1 MISSNLKNLMCKWFG
16 LIFLLVIIGAGA
28 WLTQK
33 YHHVF
38 DWTRDS
44 RNSLSETSQR
54 ILQQADQ
61 TLLFTVL
68 ARKAASERQ
77 VVLRQIEKYTS
88 INPDID
94 FKFLD
99 IDKEILLAKELHL
112 NNPNQLRI
120 DYNSRFEIVDTISE
134 REITN
139 ALQRLT
145 RQHTP
150 WVTFLSGH
158 GERDPFDEENQGY
171 STLKQTLETS
181 GVQVQD
187 LNLLQTTIIP
197 DNVSVLVIA
206 APQAELLAGEEKL
219 IVDFVE
225 AGGNL
230 LWLTDPLPTLGAS
243 PGQSEKVI
251 KPLPLLADKLG
262 LSWING
268 TIIDANQELRS
279 ILGIKHPAIVPVI
292 EYQQHEITKQLKNQ
306 TLFPF
311 AAGIAIETPEQW
323 QTKPLFYSLPGAW
336 AEAGSLTGESVT
348 FDSTAGDTKGPLLIA
363 ASLLRKFDGDKQ
375 QRVVLIGD
383 SDFASNVY
391 IGHGENLTLI
401 VSILQWLTHDDQRIS
416 LLPYQPPDVSVEFSN
431 TEIAMLAAS
440 YLLIVPLSVLLIGLF
455 IGMRRR
461 RR

>member
-1 MISSNLKNLMCKWFG
+1 MTLNTNNVKNLMRKWFG
-16 LIFLLVIIGAGA
+16 LILLLTIIATGA

-44 RNSLSETSQR
+44 RNSLSETSLR
-54 ILQQADQ
+54 VIKEMDQ

-77 VVLRQIEKYTS
+77 IVLRQVHKYTS
-88 INPDID
+88 IKPDID

-112 NNPNQLRI
+112 NNPNQMRI

-134 REITN
+134 REVTN

-150 WVTFLSGH
+150 WVAFLSGH

-181 GVQVQD
+181 GIQVQD
-187 LNLLQTTIIP
+187 LNLLQTTVIP
-197 DNVSVLVIA
+197 DNISVLVIA

-219 IVDFVE
+219 IVDFIE

-230 LWLTDPLPTLGAS
+230 LWLSDPLSSTP
-243 PGQSEKVI
+243 SESEQVKQ
-251 KPLPLLADKLG
+251 PLSLVADRLG
-262 LSWING
+262 LSWVNG

-311 AAGIAIETPEQW
+311 AAGIAIETPKQW
-323 QTKPLFYSLPGAW
+323 QAKPLFYSLPGAW
-336 AEAGSLTGESVT
+336 AEAGSLTGESVV
-348 FDSTAGDTKGPLLIA
+348 FDSADGDTKGPLLIA
-363 ASLLRKFDGDKQ
+363 ASLLRNLEDNKQ
-375 QRVVLIGD
+375 QRLVLMGD
-383 SDFASNVY
+383 SDFASNIY

-401 VSILQWLTHDDQRIS
+401 VSILQWLVHDDQRIS

-431 TEIAMLAAS
+431 TEIAILAAS
-440 YLLIVPLSVLLIGLF
+440 YLLIVPLSVLLIGVI
-455 IGMRRR
+455 IGVRRR

>member
-1 MISSNLKNLMCKWFG
+1 MKMNKFKSRIHKWAG
-16 LIFLLVIIGAGA
+16 LILLLAIIGTCA
-28 WLTQK
+28 WLSQQ
-33 YHHVF
+33 YRQVF

-44 RNSLSETSQR
+44 RNSLGETSHTVLKQV
-54 ILQQADQ
+54 DQ
-61 TLLFTVL
+61 ELLFTVL
-68 ARKAASERQ
+68 ARNAASERQ
-77 VVLRQIEKYTS
+77 VSLRQINKYTS
-88 INPDID
+88 VKPDID
-94 FKFLD
+94 LKYLD
-99 IDKEILLAKELHL
+99 LDKDIVLAKELHL
-112 NNPNQLRI
+112 HNPNQLRI
-120 DYNSRFEIVDTISE
+120 DYNARFEIVDTISE

-150 WVTFLSGH
+150 WIAFLSGH

-171 STLKQTLETS
+171 SKLKDTLETS

-187 LNLLQTTIIP
+187 LNLLQTTTIP

-206 APQAELLAGEEKL
+206 APQATLLAGEDKL

-225 AGGNL
+225 SGGNV
-230 LWLTDPLPTLGAS
+230 LWLSDPSSSAGPSVSASTDA
-243 PGQSEKVI
+243 
-251 KPLPLLADKLG
+251 PLPLLAQKLG
-262 LSWING
+262 LSWVEG

-279 ILGIKHPAIVPVI
+279 ILGIKHPAIVPVV

-311 AAGIAIETPEQW
+311 AAGIAIATPENW
-323 QTKPLFYSLPGAW
+323 QAHPLFYSLPGAW
-336 AEAGSLTGESVT
+336 AEAGSLSGESVV
-348 FDSTAGDTKGPLLIA
+348 FDSKDGDTKGPLLIA
-363 ASLLRKFDGDKQ
+363 ASLLRKLDDDKQ

-401 VSILQWLTHDDQRIS
+401 VSVLQWLAHDDQRIS
-416 LLPYQPPDVSVEFSN
+416 LLPYQPPDVSVSFSN
-431 TEIAMLAAS
+431 TEIATLAAS
-440 YLLIVPLSVLLIGLF
+440 YLLIVPLAVLLTGIF
-455 IGMRRR
+455 IGIRRR

>member
-1 MISSNLKNLMCKWFG
+1 M
-16 LIFLLVIIGAGA
+16 
-28 WLTQK
+28 
-33 YHHVF
+33 
-38 DWTRDS
+38 
-44 RNSLSETSQR
+44 
-54 ILQQADQ
+54 
-61 TLLFTVL
+61 
-68 ARKAASERQ
+68 
-77 VVLRQIEKYTS
+77 
-88 INPDID
+88 
-94 FKFLD
+94 
-99 IDKEILLAKELHL
+99 
-112 NNPNQLRI
+112 
-120 DYNSRFEIVDTISE
+120 
-134 REITN
+134 
-139 ALQRLT
+139 
-145 RQHTP
+145 
-150 WVTFLSGH
+150 
-158 GERDPFDEENQGY
+158 
-171 STLKQTLETS
+171 
-181 GVQVQD
+181 
-187 LNLLQTTIIP
+187 
-197 DNVSVLVIA
+197 
-206 APQAELLAGEEKL
+206 
-219 IVDFVE
+219 
-225 AGGNL
+225 
-230 LWLTDPLPTLGAS
+230 
-243 PGQSEKVI
+243 
-251 KPLPLLADKLG
+251 
-262 LSWING
+262 
-268 TIIDANQELRS
+268 
-279 ILGIKHPAIVPVI
+279 I